1 MARILDMK
9 FLQSRN
15 LLRSCEFTAAG
26 LITVVVVLL
35 HIRFYWSTGPLWRDE
50 VCTFN
55 VATTPTLQE
64 SWRLLI
70 YDNQPLLHYL
80 ILRVWCAFGFGST
93 DSGPRLLGLIIGLFL
108 TAAIWVACWIF
119 NKSPPLWALTIFGLN
134 EHTFRADSLR
144 SHGLGLV
151 WVVLSF
157 AFIWQLTFEKEPKK
171 RTLFLAAA
179 TAVLSV
185 QTVFLNIFII
195 AALCFASAAV
205 LVMQRNRRRI
215 AAPVG
220 VAFIAALSL
229 LPYLTVIQQV
239 KQCTSIRAV
248 ALSLKYIASA
258 FFQTATIGE
267 PVAGSILCALVLGG
281 LVSGIVHCL
290 RRPIADS
297 NGRAEHHFLFAAVA
311 SLTAGLGTFAFLL
324 VLKFPLQDRYFLP
337 LLAVIALSVTIS
349 TVALRRFVAM
359 RLFSL
364 VVSII
369 LAAALFR
376 HAVDYTKMRLTNCD
390 VAAAA
395 VSTIAEPDDVIIL
408 TRFGFGITFQRY
420 YRGSVGWHGIPD
432 ISDYRLFRW
441 DLVKQA
447 MMQTDPMRELL
458 VRMELALRLGH
469 NVIVVGQFG
478 PLPVAQPQPL
488 PPAPLTTYGWNM
500 EAYLARWNEQVIYL
514 IDQHAR
520 NGQSIPLPEKDR
532 VDPLERLNVYVFSGW
547 R

>member
-1 MARILDMK
+1 MK

-15 LLRSCEFTAAG
+15 LLRSCEFAVAG

-35 HIRFYWSTGPLWRDE
+35 HIRFCWSTGPLWRDE

-55 VATTPTLQE
+55 VATTPTLQD
-64 SWRLLI
+64 SWGLLT
-70 YDNQPLLHYL
+70 YDNHPLLHYL
-80 ILRVWCAFGFGST
+80 ILRAWCALGFGST
-93 DSGPRLLGLIIGLFL
+93 DIGLRLLGLIIGLFL
-108 TAAIWVACWIF
+108 TAAIWIACWIF

-144 SHGLGLV
+144 SHGLGLI

-157 AFIWQLTFEKEPKK
+157 AFIWQLTFEEEPKK

-179 TAVLSV
+179 AAVLSV
-185 QTVFLNIFII
+185 QTVFPNILII
-195 AALCFASAAV
+195 AAFCIASAAV
-205 LVMQRNRRRI
+205 LVMQRGRRRM

-220 VAFIAALSL
+220 IAFLAALSL
-229 LPYLTVIQQV
+229 LPYLTVIQQG

-258 FFQTATIGE
+258 FVQIATIGE
-267 PVAGSILCALVLGG
+267 PIAGSIFFALVLGG
-281 LVSGIVHCL
+281 LVSGIVQRL

-297 NGRAEHHFLFAAVA
+297 NGRAGQHFLFAAVA
-311 SLTAGLGTFAFLL
+311 SLTVAIGTFVFLW
-324 VLKFPLQDRYFLP
+324 VLKFPLQDRYYLP

-349 TVALRRFVAM
+349 TVALRRFVAV

-395 VSTIAEPDDVIIL
+395 VSTIAEPDDVIVL

-420 YRGSVGWHGIPD
+420 YRGSVAWHGIPD

-447 MMQTDPMRELL
+447 MTETDPMHELL
-458 VRMELALRLGH
+458 VRIELALSSGH
-469 NVIVVGQFG
+469 NVFVVGQFG

-488 PPAPLTTYGWNM
+488 PPAPLTTYRWDM
-500 EAYLARWNEQVIYL
+500 EAYLARWNEQVSYL

-520 NGQSIPLPEKDR
+520 NGQTISLPEKDR
-532 VDPLERLNVYVFSGW
+532 VDLLERVNVYVFSGW